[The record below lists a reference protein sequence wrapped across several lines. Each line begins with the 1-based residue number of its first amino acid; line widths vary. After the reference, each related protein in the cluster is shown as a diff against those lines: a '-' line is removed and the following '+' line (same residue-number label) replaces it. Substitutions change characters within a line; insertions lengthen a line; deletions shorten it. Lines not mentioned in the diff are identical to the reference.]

1 MPPLNVGLYDIK
13 TLLIMLSA
21 GPPVGHVRPTDR
33 LCELW
38 SVAAVAFRSLSSE
51 KKRSLSL
58 VALFDEEKNKV
69 PSRHIQI
76 SSEVLWGRAVASCND
91 PMYYEYTADSMG
103 DDEVALVSGTKLS
116 RSDVRLKTL
125 KYK

>member
-1 MPPLNVGLYDIK
+1 MSRSGLCD
-13 TLLIMLSA
+13 
-21 GPPVGHVRPTDR
+21 
-33 LCELW
+33 LW
-38 SVAAVAFRSLSSE
+38 SAAAVAFRLVSLSQKTILWSQY
-51 KKRSLSL
+51 
-58 VALFDEEKNKV
+58 
-69 PSRHIQI
+69 QI

>member
-1 MPPLNVGLYDIK
+1 
-13 TLLIMLSA
+13 MLSA

-76 SSEVLWGRAVASCND
+76 SSEVLWGRAVASCDD
-91 PMYYEYTADSMG
+91 PAYYEHIADAMG
-103 DDEVALVSGTKLS
+103 DNEVALVAGKRET
-116 RSDVRLKTL
+116 RSDVRCKTRNGV
-125 KYK
+125 